1 MKLELKENMYV
12 RTKDEKIGK
21 RMEHLTRNKNDM
33 MKDVVINYRG
43 CGHKEYYGMLV
54 WRDGLQY
61 CRRCI
66 HQIWVKENPNGWK
79 PGPDEKY
86 FPLYEDGVNYYE
98 KDLKEKENE

>member
-1 MKLELKENMYV
+1 
-12 RTKDEKIGK
+12 
-21 RMEHLTRNKNDM
+21 MEHLTKNKNDM

-98 KDLKEKENE
+98 KDLKEENKDE

>member
-1 MKLELKENMYV
+1 
-12 RTKDEKIGK
+12 
-21 RMEHLTRNKNDM
+21 MEHLTRNKNDM

-43 CGHKEYYGMLV
+43 CGHHEYYGCLV

-86 FPLYEDGVNYYE
+86 FPLYSDGVNYYE
-98 KDLKEKENE
+98 RDLKEENKNE

>member
-1 MKLELKENMYV
+1 
-12 RTKDEKIGK
+12 
-21 RMEHLTRNKNDM
+21 MEHITKNKNDM

-43 CGHKEYYGMLV
+43 CGHHEYYGMLV

-86 FPLYEDGVNYYE
+86 FPLYEDGINYYE
-98 KDLKEKENE
+98 QDLKEGEDSTYE

>member
-1 MKLELKENMYV
+1 
-12 RTKDEKIGK
+12 
-21 RMEHLTRNKNDM
+21 MEHLTRNQDM

-54 WRDGLQY
+54 WRDGLQF

-66 HQIWVKENPNGWK
+66 HKIWVDENPNGWK

-86 FPLYEDGVNYYE
+86 FPLYEDGKNYYE
-98 KDLKEKENE
+98 EDYNEYIRNKKTNEFNQQ